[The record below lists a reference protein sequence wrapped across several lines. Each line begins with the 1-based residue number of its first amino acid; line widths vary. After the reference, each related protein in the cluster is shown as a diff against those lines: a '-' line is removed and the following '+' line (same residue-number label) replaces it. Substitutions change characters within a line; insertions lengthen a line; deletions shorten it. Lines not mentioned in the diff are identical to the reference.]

1 MGNKIGKRRKAIEY
15 KPNVITE
22 TKAVSK
28 LESKK
33 KEQNAIARNILQD
46 HVADVPNDD
55 EIKLALA
62 LQQSAKTGALT
73 KLDYIAILV
82 RLNPQRNNALM
93 SQYKI
98 KDLIALIRYELY
110 TKHLPQKVEE
120 IPNKIVVL

>member
-15 KPNVITE
+15 KPNVIAE

-28 LESKK
+28 LESNK
-33 KEQNAIARNILQD
+33 KEQNAVARNILQN